1 MKVKYAWCDEIEEI
15 NDAID
20 SKGKADGFEG
30 LSSANQIISISWDAI
45 KGLYLVAWKVYDA
58 NDIYT

>member
-20 SKGKADGFEG
+20 SKGKAEEFEG
-30 LSSANQIISISWDAI
+30 LSSANQIISISQDAI
-45 KGLYLVAWKVYDA
+45 KGMYLVTWKVLDD
-58 NDIYT
+58 NLYT

>member
-20 SKGKADGFEG
+20 SKGKADGFEAFH
-30 LSSANQIISISWDAI
+30 LRIRSSAYHGTRS
-45 KGLYLVAWKVYDA
+45 KGCIL
-58 NDIYT
+58 